1 VMKSHM
7 PSSCPKQI
15 TLSSG
20 EIPISFI
27 LISEENKNE
36 KCFMKQILNYYVG
49 GGFHKWW
56 VLLFCFVLLFCVISI
71 SAFYSSNRT
80 CIGWRWKC
88 FFRHY
93 SMCLCKIYQINKRSL
108 TTSNP
113 VLIFTY
119 RITF

>member
-1 VMKSHM
+1 MKSHM

-49 GGFHKWW
+49 GGFYK
-56 VLLFCFVLLFCVISI
+56 
-71 SAFYSSNRT
+71 
-80 CIGWRWKC
+80 
-88 FFRHY
+88 
-93 SMCLCKIYQINKRSL
+93 
-108 TTSNP
+108 
-113 VLIFTY
+113 
-119 RITF
+119 